1 MAETRAQFLAWA
13 KDRALFYVDNGLP
26 LADAWSSLLSDLQK
40 NPEVFDCSDP
50 HPHYRASILE
60 GQKRLMDR
68 AATASEMRRLIEDI
82 CR

>member
-26 LADAWSSLLSDLQK
+26 LADAWSSLLSDLGK

-50 HPHYRASILE
+50 HYRVAILA

-68 AATASEMRRLIEDI
+68 AATAGEMRRLIEDI

>member
-26 LADAWSSLLSDLQK
+26 LADAWASLLSDLQK
-40 NPEVFDCSDP
+40 NPEVFDCSDS
-50 HPHYRASILE
+50 HYRAAILE

-68 AATASEMRRLIEDI
+68 AATAGEMRRLIEDI